1 MSQIHK
7 NCCNLK
13 SSCYNTH
20 MNNSLLMM
28 LIGAVV
34 IAIGCYAILR
44 VRRHSVKEGL
54 AMAAGVLG
62 MVAVL
67 ALIKWFIM

>member
-1 MSQIHK
+1 
-7 NCCNLK
+7 
-13 SSCYNTH
+13 